1 MHHVLKCL
9 VGLGDGMVVTCD
21 GIEHEGKLWLV
32 PGWLEH
38 PTEPI
43 AIPERIIRFD
53 CFPHQ
58 ADQEGGLDYQN
69 IQLPIPESAL
79 RDAMPPGIEYVDHPQ
94 SLSVP
99 IHKLRRQ

>member
-1 MHHVLKCL
+1 MQHILKCI

-21 GIEHEGKLWLV
+21 GIKHDGKLWLV
-32 PGWLEH
+32 PKWLEH
-38 PTEPI
+38 PTESI
-43 AIPERIIRFD
+43 AMPERIIRFD

-69 IQLPIPESAL
+69 IQLPISESAL
-79 RDAMPPGIEYVDHPQ
+79 LGPMPPGIEFVDRPQ

-99 IHKLRRQ
+99 IHELRRQ